1 MWLREAGNTISF
13 SGPRVV
19 ERREILFPFPVEIW
33 REGLKH
39 VIQKRVSLGRGRVGH
54 AGTVVPRV
62 YACFT
67 TIVISPP
74 PLGGPSRIYLCSII
88 SQCTISS
95 AGLVGILIDMR

>member
-1 MWLREAGNTISF
+1 MAG
-13 SGPRVV
+13 RAQ
-19 ERREILFPFPVEIW
+19 
-33 REGLKH
+33 H

-74 PLGGPSRIYLCSII
+74 PSGGPSRICLCSIT

-95 AGLVGILIDMR
+95 AWFGWYIDRFEMERGGNGIICSRAEWQAQLRHS

>member
-1 MWLREAGNTISF
+1 MAG
-13 SGPRVV
+13 RAQ
-19 ERREILFPFPVEIW
+19 
-33 REGLKH
+33 H

-74 PLGGPSRIYLCSII
+74 PLGGPSRICLCSIT

-95 AGLVGILIDMR
+95 AGLVGILIDLRWNVEETELFVQGLNDRHS

>member
-1 MWLREAGNTISF
+1 MGRAQ
-13 SGPRVV
+13 
-19 ERREILFPFPVEIW
+19 
-33 REGLKH
+33 H
-39 VIQKRVSLGRGRVGH
+39 VIQKRVSLGRVRVGH

-74 PLGGPSRIYLCSII
+74 PLGGPSRIWLCSII

-95 AGLVGILIDMR
+95 AGLVWYIDRFEIERVGNRIICLRAG

>member
-1 MWLREAGNTISF
+1 MAG
-13 SGPRVV
+13 RAQ
-19 ERREILFPFPVEIW
+19 
-33 REGLKH
+33 H

-74 PLGGPSRIYLCSII
+74 PLGGPSRIWLCSII

-95 AGLVGILIDMR
+95 AGLVWYIDRFEIERVGNRIICLRAG